1 MVCNFIRESLSQ
13 TRLIL
18 VFSLEILN
26 NDNEGDENV
35 EDHERINNLQQGRI
49 VRDMIIQNYFR
60 NVEEVNNN

>member
-18 VFSLEILN
+18 VFCLEILN

-49 VRDMIIQNYFR
+49 VIDMIIQNYFR
-60 NVEEVNNN
+60 NVEVNNN